1 MPDYIIGPIAEL
13 HTLHGG
19 AGLRRGQALR
29 DTGIVRDAG
38 IAVVDG
44 LVAAVGSSADVLK
57 RFDLPSRLARLVT
70 PGLVDPHTH
79 IVWGGNR
86 ADEFLRRSAGESYE
100 SIAAAGGGILS
111 TMRAT
116 REASVEELTDG
127 IVHRADAMLRKGT
140 TTIEVKA
147 SYGLS
152 PDGCEKELNAIL
164 AARNQSRARLVATF
178 MGAHAFPPDYLRSDY
193 VSLLCSEL
201 IPHAARHGSKPTFCD
216 VFCEVGA
223 FSVEES
229 AAILDAAIASGL
241 RPKIH
246 ADEFNELGGVAMAV
260 EKGAASCDHLLVTGG
275 VGRSALATAD
285 TAAVLLPGTALYL
298 GKPYA
303 DARAMAEAG
312 CAIALGTDFNP
323 GSSMVCS
330 MAFAMG
336 LAVTKM
342 KLSTEEALTAATVN
356 AAAAIDAPA
365 AGRIEAGLPADL
377 CLWPCDSLAEMLWQ
391 FTYIEPEAVFVG
403 GSALE

>member
-44 LVAAVGSSADVLK
+44 LVAAVGSSADILK
-57 RFDLPSRLARLVT
+57 RFDLPSRRARLVT

-86 ADEFLRRSAGESYE
+86 ADEFLRRSSGESYE
-100 SIAAAGGGILS
+100 SIAAGGGILS

-116 REASVEELTDG
+116 REASVEELTAG
-127 IVHRADAMLRKGT
+127 IIHRADAMVRKGT

-164 AARNQSRARLVATF
+164 AARNRSRARLVATF
-178 MGAHAFPPDYLRSDY
+178 MGAHAFPPDYRRSDY

-201 IPHAARHGSKPTFCD
+201 IPMAANHKANPRFCD

-229 AAILDAAIASGL
+229 AAILDAAMASGL

-260 EKGAASCDHLLVTGG
+260 EKCAASCDHLLVTGD
-275 VGRSALATAD
+275 VGRSALAAAE

-303 DARAMAEAG
+303 DARAMADSG

-330 MAFAMG
+330 MPFAMG

-342 KLSTEEALTAATVN
+342 KLSPEEALSAATVN
-356 AAAAIDAPA
+356 AAAAIEAPA

-391 FTYIEPEAVFVG
+391 FTYIEPGAVFVG